1 MKPAEFVESISKALD
16 EGLKE
21 LGITEEQREA
31 LYDRMMNSLKEEAKE

>member
-1 MKPAEFVESISKALD
+1 MKPVEFVESIFKALD

-31 LYDRMMNSLKEEAKE
+31 LYDRMMGSLKEEAAA